1 MKTNTK
7 KISAALLAMAGAVL
21 ITAGAQASTSYTD
34 GDLFVGFRDLTS
46 QKGYLVDLG
55 AYTQFT
61 DPLTFNTLS
70 FGGSSTTGADLTAQ
84 FGSGWATSGTLQW
97 GIFANSDNDGYFL
110 GSKLAGVAAWGTPND
125 AAAALTAGGINTVA
139 TGFLASYTTTSSTNT
154 ADAGFQTSTAGGSYW
169 YGVNQSPNFSSAS
182 PFNGA
187 GIEAGISQQLALYE
201 LAGSTPTVNLGRL
214 QIDSNG
220 TISAVPE
227 PSTYLLFGI
236 GALLL
241 VIAYRRHSAQF

>member
-1 MKTNTK
+1 M
-7 KISAALLAMAGAVL
+7 
-21 ITAGAQASTSYTD
+21 
-34 GDLFVGFRDLTS
+34 
-46 QKGYLVDLG
+46 
-55 AYTQFT
+55 
-61 DPLTFNTLS
+61 
-70 FGGSSTTGADLTAQ
+70 
-84 FGSGWATSGTLQW
+84 
-97 GIFANSDNDGYFL
+97 
-110 GSKLAGVAAWGTPND
+110 
-125 AAAALTAGGINTVA
+125 
-139 TGFLASYTTTSSTNT
+139 
-154 ADAGFQTSTAGGSYW
+154 
-169 YGVNQSPNFSSAS
+169 NQSPNFSSAS

>member
-84 FGSGWATSGTLQW
+84 FRVG
-97 GIFANSDNDGYFL
+97 NS
-110 GSKLAGVAAWGTPND
+110 
-125 AAAALTAGGINTVA
+125 
-139 TGFLASYTTTSSTNT
+139 
-154 ADAGFQTSTAGGSYW
+154 
-169 YGVNQSPNFSSAS
+169 
-182 PFNGA
+182 
-187 GIEAGISQQLALYE
+187 
-201 LAGSTPTVNLGRL
+201 
-214 QIDSNG
+214 
-220 TISAVPE
+220 
-227 PSTYLLFGI
+227 
-236 GALLL
+236 
-241 VIAYRRHSAQF
+241 